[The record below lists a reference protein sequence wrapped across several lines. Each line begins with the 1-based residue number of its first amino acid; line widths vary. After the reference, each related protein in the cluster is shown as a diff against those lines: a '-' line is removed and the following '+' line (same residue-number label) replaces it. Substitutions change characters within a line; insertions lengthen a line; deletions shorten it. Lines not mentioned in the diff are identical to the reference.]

1 MIKLTI
7 IVGQSQT
14 EFELDQFPISFGRTP
29 DNTIQL
35 AEPNGSRNHCRIEK
49 TQQGYKLIDL
59 ESKNGTKLNGKFVNQ
74 ALLKSGDDIGI
85 GATRIIFTETAPQTT
100 QAPKPAV
107 RPAASAPKPTVPRTA
122 AGAPPRPAGG
132 NRPPARTAGTAARRR
147 PQETDENGERV
158 PFRPKQPSSNPYIIP
173 VIVGIA
179 IIVVV
184 GIIIGASSGSGRSS
198 VKQVGEKDDY
208 EEALTDM
215 KAGNYDTAIN
225 RLKNVK
231 ADSSKY
237 ADALAKIQECEKK
250 IADLKLA
257 ECEKSW
263 LDAVDFIQLY
273 PTTSDSQKIRIFK
286 KHLQKYPDSPHK
298 AEAVAKLAELG
309 ASPD

>member
-85 GATRIIFTETAPQTT
+85 GATRIIFTEAAPQAA
-100 QAPKPAV
+100 QAPRPAA
-107 RPAASAPKPTVPRTA
+107 RPAASPPKPTVPRTA
-122 AGAPPRPAGG
+122 AGQRPAGG
-132 NRPPARTAGTAARRR
+132 NRPSARPAGTAARRR
-147 PQETDENGERV
+147 PQETDENGERA
-158 PFRPKQPSSNPYIIP
+158 PLPRRQPSSNPYLIP
-173 VIVGIA
+173 VVVGVA
-179 IIVVV
+179 IIVIA
-184 GIIIGASSGSGRSS
+184 GIIIALATGSGRSS
-198 VKQVGEKDDY
+198 VKQVGEKDQY
-208 EEALTDM
+208 ELALADM
-215 KAGNYDTAIN
+215 KAGDYETAVN
-225 RLKNVK
+225 RLRNVK

-237 ADALAKIQECEKK
+237 ADAQTK
-250 IADLKLA
+250 IAECVKKMADIKLA
-257 ECEKSW
+257 ECEKHW
-263 LDAVDFIQLY
+263 LDTVDFIQLY
-273 PTTSDSQKIRIFK
+273 PTTSDNQKIRIYK
-286 KHLQKYPDSPHK
+286 KHLQKFPESPHK